1 MLTDVVTASKTDVV
15 TALKTDVVVT
25 ASKTDVV
32 KSFKTHENWFLWPLF
47 FLYSQAL
54 YRRGFPPL

>member
-32 KSFKTHENWFLWPLF
+32 KSFKTHENWFLWPF

>member
-1 MLTDVVTASKTDVV
+1 MLTD
-15 TALKTDVVVT
+15 VVT